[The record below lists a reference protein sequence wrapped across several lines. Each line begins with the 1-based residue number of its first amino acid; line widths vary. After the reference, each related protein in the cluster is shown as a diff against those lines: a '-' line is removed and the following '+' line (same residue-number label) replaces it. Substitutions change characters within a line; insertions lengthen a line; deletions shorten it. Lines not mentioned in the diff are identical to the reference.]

1 METFGYP
8 AVKNRQGE
16 TAAPM
21 GHRIDAER
29 TDVLAVLSIATERN
43 PPQRFSGTLCLNA
56 ETVYLG
62 IDRLAPF
69 PMSQTIP
76 GNAEAFDITAS
87 SANPTE
93 RAPRRAERIGKHV
106 SAENDS

>member
-1 METFGYP
+1 
-8 AVKNRQGE
+8 
-16 TAAPM
+16 M

-87 SANPTE
+87 SASHTPI
-93 RAPRRAERIGKHV
+93 RAKPASRDAKAIG
-106 SAENDS
+106 

>member
-1 METFGYP
+1 
-8 AVKNRQGE
+8 
-16 TAAPM
+16 M

-43 PPQRFSGTLCLNA
+43 PPQRFSGALCLNA